1 MKRMLRWMW
10 VPVGLAVLYT
20 GFTLLSRRQTNRAI
34 DRAAVEERA
43 ESDRRIVD
51 QLGGGEL
58 KILTL
63 YANPPVLARG
73 QKGLLCYG
81 VASAESVEIEPA
93 VEGVSP
99 ALSRCVE
106 IRPDRDTTY
115 TLTARGAGGAAQTRS
130 IELRVR

>member
-1 MKRMLRWMW
+1 MLRWTW
-10 VPVGLAVLYT
+10 VLVAMAVVYAAV
-20 GFTLLSRRQTNRAI
+20 TLISRRQANRAI
-34 DRAAVEERA
+34 EEAALDRRA
-43 ESDRRIVD
+43 EADRQIVD

-81 VASAESVEIEPA
+81 VASAETVRIEPG
-93 VEGVSP
+93 VEGVGP

-106 IRPDRDTTY
+106 IRADRDTTY
-115 TLTARGAGGAAQTRS
+115 TLTATDAKGRTESRTV
-130 IELRVR
+130 ELRVR